1 MHESRYNSLVA
12 QITIET
18 ELNAPPDVVWADISD
33 IGSHVEWMHD
43 ACSITITSAQTQG
56 VGTTF
61 SCLTKVGPI
70 RLTDQMEITEWQENQ
85 IMGVSHKGLVSGEGR
100 FTLSATE
107 SNTTRFEWS
116 ETLSFPWWLG
126 ASFGE
131 KIGQV
136 ILKRVWG
143 KNLELLKARFRSD

>member
-1 MHESRYNSLVA
+1 MT

-18 ELNAPPDVVWADISD
+18 ELNAPPNVVWADISD
-33 IGSHVEWMHD
+33 LKSHVEWMHD
-43 ACSITITSAQTQG
+43 ARSITITSTQTQG

-85 IMGVSHKGLVSGEGR
+85 VMGVRHKGLVSGEGR

-107 SNTTRFEWS
+107 SNTTRFVWS
-116 ETLSFPWWLG
+116 ETLKFPWWLG
-126 ASFGE
+126 ASLGE
-131 KIGQV
+131 KIGQA
-136 ILKRVWG
+136 ILGRIWKR
-143 KNLELLKARFRSD
+143 NLELLKSRF